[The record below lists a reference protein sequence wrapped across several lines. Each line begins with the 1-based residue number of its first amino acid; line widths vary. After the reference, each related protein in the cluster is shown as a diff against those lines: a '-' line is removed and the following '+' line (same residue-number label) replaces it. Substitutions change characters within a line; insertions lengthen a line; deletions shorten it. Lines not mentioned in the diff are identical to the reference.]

1 MRSGF
6 NVIEEEPTTTQH
18 LKVGHTTGVFDPDFF
33 SNSEVG
39 PFTFHKNKSVKALW
53 DGTYGF
59 SSLSEKTSMSHHIAD
74 VITMAPLSSQ
84 LFKDHECWS
93 GRGLNL
99 RPTSRQ
105 TGALTAELAR
115 RQS

>member
-1 MRSGF
+1 M
-6 NVIEEEPTTTQH
+6 
-18 LKVGHTTGVFDPDFF
+18 
-33 SNSEVG
+33 SN
-39 PFTFHKNKSVKALW
+39 
-53 DGTYGF
+53 
-59 SSLSEKTSMSHHIAD
+59 HIAD
-74 VITMAPLSSQ
+74 VVTMAALSSQ

-105 TGALTAELAR
+105 TGARTAELDR

>member
-18 LKVGHTTGVFDPDFF
+18 LKA
-33 SNSEVG
+33 G
-39 PFTFHKNKSVKALW
+39 PFTSHKNKSVKALW

-59 SSLSEKTSMSHHIAD
+59 SSLSEKTSMSNHIAD
-74 VITMAPLSSQ
+74 VITMAALSSQ

-105 TGALTAELAR
+105 TGARTAELAR
-115 RQS
+115 QQS